1 MTIAVVGAGMAG
13 LTAAWRLQQAG
24 HRVEIFEA
32 SDHPGGRMASRAV
45 DGFVLD
51 LGVHMLLEH
60 YDRTRALIAELG
72 MADQWYALEAGEG
85 GVLRDHEVRNFS
97 PGNAFD
103 VLRFRGIHLQGRVRL
118 FLELARASRFRQD
131 LDFFD
136 LSVGDDAFDREDCE
150 SFARRRMGEEAADYV
165 VDSFI
170 RTFHFHGAR
179 KMSVKYFEALAAL
192 LATRGEF
199 RLFALRDHMQA
210 LPEALARRLSVH
222 YASPVVRVA
231 AASGGTGVEL
241 DGPSGRATYEA
252 VVLATTAEAARAL
265 LATPSAAQREL
276 LAHASSSSTAV
287 CSFAVPIQ
295 VAGDFEGIWV
305 PFRESQII
313 CAVSNE
319 TCKGASDG
327 RRCVFSV
334 FLHEEATPLWRA
346 RTDAEVSAAVG
357 TELVRLFPRYAGE
370 LTPLHVQRW
379 PAALPVYGVGQ
390 VARVRAFWAHG
401 QGDAGV
407 WLCGDYL
414 NHPWVEG
421 SVRCGEKVAAR
432 IAAGHAP
439 AP

>member
-24 HRVEIFEA
+24 YRVEIFEA
-32 SDHPGGRMASRAV
+32 SDHPGGRMASITV
-45 DGFVLD
+45 DGFGLD
-51 LGVHMLLEH
+51 LGVHMLLDH

-72 MADQWYALEAGEG
+72 LADQWYALEAGEG
-85 GVLRDHEVRNFS
+85 GVLRDHQIRSFS
-97 PGNAFD
+97 PKNAFD

-118 FLELARASRFRQD
+118 FLELARANRFRQD

-136 LSVGDDAFDREDCE
+136 LSVGDDAFDAEDCE
-150 SFARRRMGEEAADYV
+150 SFAKRRMGEEATAYV

-192 LATRGEF
+192 LSTRGEF

-210 LPEALARRLSVH
+210 LPDAVARRLSVH
-222 YASPVVRVA
+222 YASPVLRVA
-231 AASGGTGVEL
+231 AVSDGVEL
-241 DGPSGRATYEA
+241 EGPSGRATYQA
-252 VVLATTAEAARAL
+252 VVLATTAEAAREL
-265 LATPSAAQREL
+265 LVTPSAAQREL

-287 CSFAVPIQ
+287 CSFAVPSQI
-295 VAGDFEGIWV
+295 AGDFEGIWV

-319 TCKGASDG
+319 SCKGASDG

-346 RTDAEVSAAVG
+346 RSDAEVSAVVAA
-357 TELVRLFPRYAGE
+357 ELVRLFPRYAGG

-401 QGDAGV
+401 QGDSGV

-432 IAAGHAP
+432 IAAVHAP
-439 AP
+439 TP